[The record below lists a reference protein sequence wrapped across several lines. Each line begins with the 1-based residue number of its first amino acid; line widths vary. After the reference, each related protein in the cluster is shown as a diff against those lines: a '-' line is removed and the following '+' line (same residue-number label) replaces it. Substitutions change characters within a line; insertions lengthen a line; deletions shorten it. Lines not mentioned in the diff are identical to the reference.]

1 MRGEKQYLANP
12 VPSERL
18 HLLTVELRPEQD
30 VRVSMQLAS
39 QSGQVDQK
47 MSPSIH
53 AALVESLF
61 TNPAPLFAG
70 ALCAAVAALM
80 TALKTGNAW
89 LWPCVA
95 LLVVSGALRALDMG
109 YFQRKKPVLTPEQ
122 VTRWEVRYQIGAMS
136 YALALGIW
144 CLTALIGTDD
154 AVAHMICVSVTLC
167 YVAAGGGRTYGRPW
181 IFHVQM
187 LLACGPMT
195 VALAIHGNP
204 YYVGM
209 ALLNVLFFVSLRQI
223 STSLQEI
230 FVRALIGREREA
242 ALASQ
247 FDTALNNMPHGLCMF
262 RADGRLAVMN
272 HRFSEMMHLPDDL
285 VQRGASASDIIDA
298 CVIAGSVTAASGKMI
313 LAEIE
318 NTRTRDMI
326 TTDPDTARGRYMSW
340 TFQPMAGGGAVLLL
354 EDITAR
360 RNAEARIS
368 HLARYDELT
377 ALPNRVNFRDEIGR
391 LLATQHGSSHMSAL
405 LFVDLDQFKQV
416 NDTLGHPCGDQLLCA
431 VADRLREMLRPEDF
445 VARFGGDEF
454 VVFQQNIHSP
464 EDAASLARRI
474 VDRLSERYKI
484 DNHLV
489 EIGASVGIAIT
500 EPGVSADTLL
510 KNADM
515 ALYRAKADGRAT
527 YCFFRDEMA
536 QIVEARRI
544 LELDLRK
551 ALANEE
557 FELYY
562 QPLVNLKTGRITTCE
577 ALLRWNHPVRGTVS
591 PIDIIPVAEDMGL
604 IIDLGRWIL
613 RKACMEC
620 MKWPAGVSVAV
631 NFSPQQ
637 FHQRDIMSEI
647 RYALEVSGLPA
658 ERLEIEI
665 TESSLLRNTQLTHD
679 VLAQLHTLGVR
690 ISLDDFGTGYSSLS
704 YLHNFTLQKVKIDR
718 SFLEGIDTARPLTLL
733 RGVARLSADLGM
745 SVVVEGIETNEQLE
759 LISADGTVT
768 EAQGY
773 LFSRPV
779 RAVRVRQLLNASHG
793 RQPPE
798 GQLHIISSRSIA

>member
-1 MRGEKQYLANP
+1 
-12 VPSERL
+12 
-18 HLLTVELRPEQD
+18 
-30 VRVSMQLAS
+30 MQLAN
-39 QSGQVDQK
+39 QSGESDQK
-47 MSPSIH
+47 MSPSIY
-53 AALVESLF
+53 AALIDSLF
-61 TNPAPLFAG
+61 TDPGPMFAG

-80 TALKTGNAW
+80 TALKTGNAL

-95 LLVVSGALRALDMG
+95 LLVVTGALRALDTRQ
-109 YFQRKKPVLTPEQ
+109 YQKVRSSLAADDVA
-122 VTRWEVRYQIGAMS
+122 RWEVRYQVGAML
-136 YALALGIW
+136 YAAALGLW
-144 CLTALIGTDD
+144 CLVTLTGSDD
-154 AVAHMICVSVTLC
+154 AVAHMIATSVTLC

-187 LLACGPMT
+187 LLACGPLT
-195 VALAIHGNP
+195 VALAADGSPFYI
-204 YYVGM
+204 GM
-209 ALLNVLFFVSLRQI
+209 ALLNVLFFFSLKHI
-223 STSLQEI
+223 STSLQKI
-230 FVRALIGREREA
+230 FVHALIAREREA

-247 FDTALNNMPHGLCMF
+247 FDTALNNMPHGLAMF

-272 HRFSEMMHLPDDL
+272 HRFSKMMNLSDDF
-285 VQRGASASDIIDA
+285 VQRGADVSDICAACVAAGTMSEASARLILQEVEHSRASDI
-298 CVIAGSVTAASGKMI
+298 
-313 LAEIE
+313 
-318 NTRTRDMI
+318 I
-326 TTDPDTARGRYMSW
+326 TTDPDISKNRSLSW
-340 TFQPMAGGGAVLLL
+340 TFQPMAGGGTVMLV
-354 EDITAR
+354 EDITER
-360 RNAEARIS
+360 KDAEARIS

-377 ALPNRVNFRDEIGR
+377 ELPNRVNFRDEIGH
-391 LLATQHGSSHMSAL
+391 LLTVQQGAEQLSAL
-405 LFVDLDQFKQV
+405 LFIDLDQFKQV

-431 VADRLREMLRPEDF
+431 VAERLREMLRPEDF

-464 EDAASLARRI
+464 DDAASLARRI

-489 EIGASVGIAIT
+489 EIGASVGIAMT
-500 EPGVSADTLL
+500 SRGVGADTLL

-515 ALYRAKADGRAT
+515 ALYRAKADGRGT
-527 YCFFRDEMA
+527 FCFFRDEMA
-536 QIVEARRI
+536 LVVEARRI

-557 FELYY
+557 FELFF
-562 QPLVNLKTGRITTCE
+562 QPLVNLKSGRISTCE

-591 PIDIIPVAEDMGL
+591 PTDIIPVAEDMGL
-604 IIDLGRWIL
+604 IVDLGRWIL

-620 MKWPAGVSVAV
+620 MKWPEGVSVAV

-637 FHQRDIMSEI
+637 FHQRDVLSEV

-658 ERLEIEI
+658 NRLEIEI

-679 VLAQLHTLGVR
+679 VLSQLHSLGVR

-704 YLHNFTLQKVKIDR
+704 YLHNFPLQKVKIDR
-718 SFLEGIDTARPLTLL
+718 SFLEGIDSDRPLTLL

-759 LISADGTVT
+759 LISADGAVT

-773 LFSRPV
+773 LFSPPV
-779 RAVRVRQLLNASHG
+779 PAVRVRQLLNASHG
-793 RQPPE
+793 RRPPE
-798 GQLHIISSRSIA
+798 GQLVALPSRSIA